1 MYTYKIKS
9 LPKKTIEI
17 TLESP
22 WADIEAEY
30 EIAFESLRSNLQIEG
45 FRKGKAPITVASKHI
60 PKNDVYQKLL
70 QTYISRVYSEIV
82 KKESIKPL
90 VPPKVDVLNAKEKE
104 TWKLVIATA
113 EVPEVELGKYKDR
126 IIEAKKNLK
135 TAEIW
140 VPGKDKAE
148 PTEADKEKLNQQKFT
163 AVLEALMKEAKVEIS
178 DLIIE
183 EDVSRRL
190 TKLVD
195 DIQKVGLTMESYL
208 KSKSLTKDQLHDQ
221 IAKEISETYKVEFI
235 LQHIADKENIKVE
248 QSDIEKMIAG
258 VKDEKEKETVRKN
271 AYYYASVLRKQ
282 KTLDYLNSL

>member
-60 PKNDVYQKLL
+60 PKNDIYQKLL
-70 QTYISRVYSEIV
+70 QTYISRVYSEII
-82 KKESIKPL
+82 KKENIKPL

-113 EVPEVELGKYKDR
+113 EEPEVELGKYKDR

-148 PTEADKEKLNQQKFT
+148 PTDADKEKLNQQKFT
-163 AVLEALMKEAKVEIS
+163 AVLEALMKESKVEMS
-178 DLIIE
+178 DLIVE

-208 KSKSLTKDQLHDQ
+208 KSKSLTKEQLHDQ
-221 IAKEISETYKVEFI
+221 IAKEISETYRVEFI

-248 QSDIEKMIAG
+248 KSDIEKMIAG
-258 VKDEKEKETVRKN
+258 VKDEKEKEIVRKN